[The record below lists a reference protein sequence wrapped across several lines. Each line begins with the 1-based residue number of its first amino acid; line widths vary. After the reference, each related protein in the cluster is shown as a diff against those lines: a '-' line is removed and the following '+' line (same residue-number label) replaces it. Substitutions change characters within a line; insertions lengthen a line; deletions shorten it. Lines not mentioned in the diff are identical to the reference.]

1 MKRRLPIS
9 LALYLGLAFLLPG
22 GGVLA
27 QEGAQRCGALP
38 GPVAATR
45 DAILA
50 AAEGGLEG
58 LAALTDPQFT
68 SNYGGEETFAY
79 WQYLKG
85 EGQDIRETAK
95 ALLALG
101 CAVDADDDTVFYT
114 WPTAVDLP
122 YADLTDE
129 EREAIG
135 ALHGADIEDVYVEGT
150 EVGYYAGWSLIITSD
165 GRWFALVAGD

>member
-9 LALYLGLAFLLPG
+9 LAMYLGLGVFLASGAVP
-22 GGVLA
+22 A
-27 QEGAQRCGALP
+27 QEGAQRCGILP
-38 GPVAATR
+38 PPVAETR

-50 AAEGGLEG
+50 AAEGGLED

-68 SNYGGEETFAY
+68 SNYGGEETLVY
-79 WQYLKG
+79 WQYLEG

-101 CAVDADDDTVFYT
+101 CTVDADDDTVFYT
-114 WPTAVDLP
+114 WPAAVDLP
-122 YADLTDE
+122 YTELTDA
-129 EREAIG
+129 ERKAIG
-135 ALHGADIEDVYVEGT
+135 ALHGGDIESVYVEGS
-150 EVGYYAGWSLIITSD
+150 EVGYYAGWSLVITSD

>member
-1 MKRRLPIS
+1 MS
-9 LALYLGLAFLLPG
+9 LGLGIFLASAA
-22 GGVLA
+22 VQA

-38 GPVAATR
+38 RPVAETR

-50 AAEGGLEG
+50 AAGGGLEG

-68 SNYGGEETFAY
+68 SNYGGEETLAY
-79 WQYLKG
+79 WQYLEG

-95 ALLALG
+95 ALLLLG

-114 WPTAVDLP
+114 WLAAVDLP
-122 YADLTDE
+122 YSELTDA
-129 EREAIG
+129 ERKAIG
-135 ALHGADIEDVYVEGT
+135 ALHGGDIENMYVEGT
-150 EVGYYAGWSLIITSD
+150 EVGYYAGWSLVITAD